1 MNEYCLLEDDLFRL
15 WEIFVSL
22 DEGKRNRLTL
32 GQLFDQIDER
42 DYSIIAPY
50 LERFYELIDIKL
62 PQNNENP
69 NDEEDDPLAGDKDD
83 SERDMRIR
91 KRMSK
96 TVIYKDDKSKRHL
109 SKYHYGC
116 SFPEFIPILVGFCLF
131 TKEQIYNCKS
141 NIDSNICKVVF
152 NMLDQDGDG
161 YVAKRDILKLF
172 STQQMPEGYE
182 VFQAHNLRAV
192 ELIDMDRGD
201 KINPV
206 DFM

>member
-1 MNEYCLLEDDLFRL
+1 MNDYCLLEEDLFKL
-15 WEIFVSL
+15 WEIFISL
-22 DEGKRNRLTL
+22 DEQKRNRLTL

-62 PQNNENP
+62 PTGEANENE
-69 NDEEDDPLAGDKDD
+69 EEDLGKIKDLN
-83 SERDMRIR
+83 ERDLKIR
-91 KRMSK
+91 RRMSK
-96 TVIYKDDKSKRHL
+96 TVLFKGEKRHT

-131 TKEQIYNCKS
+131 TKEEVYNF
-141 NIDSNICKVVF
+141 VF

-161 YVAKRDILKLF
+161 YVSKRDFLKLF

-182 VFQAHNLRAV
+182 IFQAHNLRAV

-201 KINPV
+201 KISPY
-206 DFM
+206 DFQ